1 MKLIKIIKLAIS
13 VFMLLFAV
21 LAFAGAMPF
30 DSAVPC
36 IVICSAFVT
45 FVDSKKLE
53 SEKRYNEARNV
64 KSAAMLMVML
74 AMAWVFYK
82 LF

>member
-1 MKLIKIIKLAIS
+1 MKLMKTVKLIIS

-30 DSAVPC
+30 DAAVPC

-45 FVDSKKLE
+45 FVDSKRLE
-53 SEKRYNEARNV
+53 SEKRYNEARSV
-64 KSAAMLMVML
+64 KSAAMFMVML
-74 AMAWVFYK
+74 AMAWIFYK